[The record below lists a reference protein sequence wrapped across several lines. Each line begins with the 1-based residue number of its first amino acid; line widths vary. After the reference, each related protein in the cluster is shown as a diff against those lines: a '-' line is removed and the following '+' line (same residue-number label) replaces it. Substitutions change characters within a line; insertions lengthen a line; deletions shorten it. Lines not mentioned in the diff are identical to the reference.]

1 MFHVTDS
8 ADVSGHVR
16 LLKGANMTFLFLSLL
31 VLMPMHSWAFLTDTA
46 VHPQTPTPSLPT
58 AGSKATDPVFG
69 STILRVTDAGDSN
82 GYCEAFYSNMPS
94 LNVNNTKIAA
104 QCKVG
109 VSPRLKVWDFNATT
123 MTRSNGRIQSNES
136 AGAQGYFTQ
145 WSRIASNKFTV
156 CAQLNLVEVTIPT
169 GTSTVWTN
177 KILHNFAADFP
188 GATYVTQHS
197 VSNNDDVF
205 AVMSN
210 TGGYAVWKRS
220 TNSILL
226 KVTNVTDLDEVEID
240 KSGRYLV
247 VRRDGSTAVWD
258 LQAGPTQTQ
267 VTPTLSFVHRAIGN
281 RKVGSSCNY
290 RRLCVRNLATPN
302 SVTFILPSDLW
313 AYYTQDDHFAMP
325 SGSDAWMTASRYS
338 RTGGPVLQPFDNEIV
353 QIATDG
359 SNRVRRI
366 AHHRSVVVN
375 GNYSAQPKASVSRN
389 GNFITF
395 TSNWG
400 NPSGRRDL
408 YLARVQSTTS
418 TALAAPTNLK
428 TVQ

>member
-1 MFHVTDS
+1 
-8 ADVSGHVR
+8 
-16 LLKGANMTFLFLSLL
+16 MTFLFFLSM
-31 VLMPMHSWAFLTDTA
+31 VLIPMHSWAFLTDTA
-46 VHPQTPTPSLPT
+46 VHPQPTAPSLPA

-69 STILRVTDAGDSN
+69 STILRVTDAVDSSS
-82 GYCEAFYSNMPS
+82 YCETFYSNMPS

-109 VSPRLKVWDFNATT
+109 VSRRLKVWDFNATT

-145 WSRIASNKFTV
+145 WSRTTSNKFTV
-156 CAQLNLVEVTIPT
+156 CAQMNLVEVTIPA
-169 GTSTVWTN
+169 GTSTIWTN
-177 KILHNFAADFP
+177 RILHNFTTDFP
-188 GATYVTQHS
+188 GATSVTQHS

-220 TNSILL
+220 TNVILL
-226 KVTNVTDLDEVEID
+226 KVTSSTNLNEVEID

-247 VRRDGSTAVWD
+247 VLKDDGGGLSVWD

-267 VTPTLSFVHRAIGN
+267 VSPTLFFNHRAMGN
-281 RKVGSSCNY
+281 RIVGSSCNY

-302 SVTFILPSDLW
+302 SVTFIRPAYSW
-313 AYYTQDDHFAMP
+313 PYYTQDDHFSMP
-325 SGSDAWMTASRYS
+325 GGSDAWMIASRFS
-338 RTGGPVLQPFDNEIV
+338 PTGGPVLQAFDNEIV

-375 GNYSAQPKASVSRN
+375 NDYAAQPKASGSRN
-389 GNFITF
+389 GNFIAF

-400 NPSGRRDL
+400 NPGGRRDL
-408 YLARVQSTTS
+408 YLVRVQSTTTTTL
-418 TALAAPTNLK
+418 TAPANLR
-428 TVQ
+428 TLQ

>member
-1 MFHVTDS
+1 MTVLFF
-8 ADVSGHVR
+8 
-16 LLKGANMTFLFLSLL
+16 LLTVLIPVHSL
-31 VLMPMHSWAFLTDTA
+31 AFLTDTA
-46 VHPQTPTPSLPT
+46 VRPQPAAPSLPT

-69 STILRVTDAGDSN
+69 STILRVTDAGDSSA
-82 GYCEAFYSNMPS
+82 YCEAFYSNMPS

-109 VSPRLKVWDFNATT
+109 VSRRLKVWDFNATT

-145 WSRIASNKFTV
+145 WSRTTSNKFTV

-177 KILHNFAADFP
+177 KVLHNFAADFP

-205 AVMSN
+205 AVISN

-226 KVTNVTDLDEVEID
+226 KVPTVTDLDEVEID

-247 VRRDGSTAVWD
+247 VRRSGSTAVWD
-258 LQAGPTQTQ
+258 LQAGPAQTQ
-267 VTPTLSFVHRAIGN
+267 VAPTLSFGHRAMGN
-281 RKVGSSCNY
+281 TKVATACNY
-290 RRLCVRNLATPN
+290 RRLCIRNLATPN
-302 SVTFILPSDLW
+302 SVTFILPGDLW

-325 SGSDAWMTASRYS
+325 GGSDAWMTASRFS
-338 RTGGPVLQPFDNEIV
+338 RTGGSVLQAFDNEIV

-375 GNYSAQPKASVSRN
+375 NNYDAQPKASVSRD

-400 NPSGRRDL
+400 NPNGRRDL
-408 YLARVQSTTS
+408 YLARVQSTTA
-418 TALAAPTNLK
+418 TTLAAPSNLRP
-428 TVQ
+428 TQ

>member
-1 MFHVTDS
+1 
-8 ADVSGHVR
+8 
-16 LLKGANMTFLFLSLL
+16 MTFLFFLSM
-31 VLMPMHSWAFLTDTA
+31 VLIPMHSWAFLTDTA
-46 VHPQTPTPSLPT
+46 VHPQPTAPSLPA

-69 STILRVTDAGDSN
+69 STILRVTDAGDSST
-82 GYCEAFYSNMPS
+82 YCATFYSNMPS

-145 WSRIASNKFTV
+145 WSRTASNKFTV

-177 KILHNFAADFP
+177 TILHNFAADFP

-197 VSNNDDVF
+197 VSNNNDVF

-226 KVTNVTDLDEVEID
+226 KVTNVSDLDEVEID

-247 VRRDGSTAVWD
+247 VRRSGSAAVWD

-267 VTPTLSFVHRAIGN
+267 VTPTLSFVHRAMGN
-281 RKVGSSCNY
+281 GKVGSACNY
-290 RRLCVRNLATPN
+290 RRLCVRSLATPHA
-302 SVTFILPSDLW
+302 VTFLLPVDSW

-325 SGSDAWMTASRYS
+325 GGSDAWMTASRFS
-338 RTGGPVLQPFDNEIV
+338 PTGGPVLQAFDNEIV
-353 QIATDG
+353 QVATDG

-375 GNYSAQPKASVSRN
+375 NNYAAQPKAAVSRD

-408 YLARVQSTTS
+408 YLARVQSTTA
-418 TALAAPTNLK
+418 TTLAAPTNPQ
-428 TVQ
+428 TGQ

>member
-1 MFHVTDS
+1 MI
-8 ADVSGHVR
+8 
-16 LLKGANMTFLFLSLL
+16 FLFFLL
-31 VLMPMHSWAFLTDTA
+31 MVVIPMHSWAFLTDTA
-46 VHPQTPTPSLPT
+46 VHPEPSAPSLPA

-69 STILRVTDAGDSN
+69 STIVRVTDAGDSSS
-82 GYCEAFYSNMPS
+82 YCENFYSNFPS

-104 QCKVG
+104 QCRVG
-109 VSPRLKVWDFNATT
+109 VSRRLKVWDFNAST
-123 MTRSNGRIQSNES
+123 MTRSNGRIQSNEVE
-136 AGAQGYFTQ
+136 GTQGYFTQ
-145 WSRIASNKFTV
+145 WSRITSNKFTV
-156 CAQLNLVEVTIPT
+156 CAKMNLVEVTIPS
-169 GTSTVWTN
+169 GTSTIYTN

-188 GATYVTQHS
+188 GATSVTQHS

-226 KVTNVTDLDEVEID
+226 KVTNVTDLKGVEID

-247 VRRDGSTAVWD
+247 VRRSASTAIWD
-258 LQAGPTQTQ
+258 LQAGPLQTQ
-267 VTPTLSFVHRAIGN
+267 VTPTLSFVHRAMGYGI
-281 RKVGSSCNY
+281 VGSSCNY

-302 SVTFILPSDLW
+302 SVTFILPRDLW
-313 AYYTQDDHFAMP
+313 AYYTQDDHIAMP
-325 SGSDAWMTASRYS
+325 SGSDAWMVGSRYS
-338 RTGGPVLQPFDNEIV
+338 RTAGPVLQAFDNEIV

-375 GNYSAQPKASVSRN
+375 NNYAAQPKASVSRD
-389 GNFITF
+389 GNFVTF

-400 NPSGRRDL
+400 NPNGRRDL
-408 YLARVQSTTS
+408 YLARVQSPTT
-418 TALAAPTNLK
+418 TTLAAPTNLRS
-428 TVQ
+428 TQ

>member
-1 MFHVTDS
+1 
-8 ADVSGHVR
+8 
-16 LLKGANMTFLFLSLL
+16 MTFLFFLL
-31 VLMPMHSWAFLTDTA
+31 VVVVLMPMHSWAFLTDTA
-46 VHPQTPTPSLPT
+46 VYPQPTAPSLPT

-69 STILRVTDAGDSN
+69 STILRVTDTGDSSE
-82 GYCEAFYSNMPS
+82 YCETFYSNMPS

-109 VSPRLKVWDFNATT
+109 VSRRLKVWDFNATT
-123 MTRSNGRIQSNES
+123 MTRSNGRFQSNES

-145 WSRIASNKFTV
+145 WSRTTSNKFTV
-156 CAQLNLVEVTIPT
+156 CAKMNLVEVTIPS
-169 GTSTVWTN
+169 GTSTIWTN
-177 KILHNFAADFP
+177 RILHNFAADFP
-188 GATYVTQHS
+188 GATSVTQHS

-210 TGGYAVWKRS
+210 TGSYAVWKRS

-226 KVTNVTDLDEVEID
+226 KVTTETNLDEVEID

-247 VRRDGSTAVWD
+247 VRRSGVTAVWD
-258 LQAGPTQTQ
+258 LQAGPTQIQ
-267 VTPTLSFVHRAIGN
+267 IKPELGFSHRAMGKRI
-281 RKVGSSCNY
+281 VGSSCNT
-290 RRLCVRNLATPN
+290 RRLCVRNLVTPN
-302 SVTFILPSDLW
+302 AVTFLLPRDLW

-325 SGSDAWMTASRYS
+325 GGSDAWMTASRYS
-338 RTGGPVLQPFDNEIV
+338 PTGGPVLQAFDNEIV
-353 QIATDG
+353 QIATNG

-375 GNYSAQPKASVSRN
+375 NNYAAQPKASVSRD
-389 GNFITF
+389 GKFITF

-408 YLARVQSTTS
+408 YLARVQSAATT
-418 TALAAPTNLK
+418 TLAAPTNLK

>member
-1 MFHVTDS
+1 M
-8 ADVSGHVR
+8 
-16 LLKGANMTFLFLSLL
+16 LFLFFFSM
-31 VLMPMHSWAFLTDTA
+31 VLIPVHSWAFLTDTA
-46 VHPQTPTPSLPT
+46 VHPQSTGLSLPA

-69 STILRVTDAGDSN
+69 STILRVTDAGDGS
-82 GYCEAFYSNMPS
+82 GDCMTFYSNMPS
-94 LNVNNTKIAA
+94 LNVDNTKIAA
-104 QCKVG
+104 QCRVVG
-109 VSPRLKVWDFNATT
+109 PKRFKVWDFNAST
-123 MTRSNGRIQSNES
+123 MTRSNGRTQSNPVT
-136 AGAQGYFTQ
+136 GAQEYFPQ
-145 WSRIASNKFTV
+145 WSRTASNKFTV
-156 CAQLNLVEVTIPT
+156 CAGMNLVEVTIPS

-177 KILHNFAADFP
+177 KILRSFTTDFP
-188 GATYVTQHS
+188 GATRVTQHS

-220 TNSILL
+220 TNSVLL
-226 KVTNVTDLDEVEID
+226 KVTNQSGLNEIEID

-247 VRRDGSTAVWD
+247 VRRSGTTAVWD

-267 VTPTLSFVHRAIGN
+267 ISPTLAFSHRAMGN
-281 RKVGSSCNY
+281 RIVGSACNY

-302 SVTFILPSDLW
+302 TVTFILPRDLW

-325 SGSDAWMTASRYS
+325 SGSDAWMVASRYS
-338 RTGGPVLQPFDNEIV
+338 PNGGPVLQAFDNEIV
-353 QIATDG
+353 QISTDG

-375 GNYSAQPKASVSRN
+375 NSYDAQPKASVSRD

-400 NPSGRRDL
+400 NPNGRKDV
-408 YLARVQSTTS
+408 YLVRVQSTTV
-418 TALAAPTNLK
+418 TTLAAPTNPRA
-428 TVQ
+428 VR